1 MADESKVART
11 TVANF
16 LIKPAGI
23 ERRLSAAW
31 HFLPSKISRNHSNIA
46 FLFRAFL
53 EGTGTER

>member
-11 TVANF
+11 TVASF

-31 HFLPSKISRNHSNIA
+31 HFLHSKISRILSNIA
-46 FLFRAFL
+46 FLHRAFL
-53 EGTGTER
+53 EGTGPER